1 MPIFAKIDFR
11 GLQYHPEVL
20 VELKTR
26 STICGTHVQTILNHK
41 DLTGSAV
48 GVREGQNTEQY
59 GAIWGN
65 FLPYFDL
72 PTHPL
77 PTRSNYYGSKWWV
90 ETAPATQ
97 CGDRKEEEIISIVL
111 YMIVAIMLMLMRMFI
126 INVKEKKNY
135 CDRIQ
140 MGMEKPWPVQ

>member
-1 MPIFAKIDFR
+1 MVGHFLGKVPKNSQKWQFFDKIDFS
-11 GLQYHPEVL
+11 GLKYPSEAQ
-20 VELKTR
+20 VELKIC

-59 GAIWGN
+59 GAICGN

-77 PTRSNYYGSKWWV
+77 PTWSKNYGSKW
-90 ETAPATQ
+90 
-97 CGDRKEEEIISIVL
+97 EEG
-111 YMIVAIMLMLMRMFI
+111 F
-126 INVKEKKNY
+126 
-135 CDRIQ
+135 
-140 MGMEKPWPVQ
+140 

>member
-1 MPIFAKIDFR
+1 MHQDPSNFERLPSGGEKCPQKQPKMPIFAKIDFR

-20 VELKTR
+20 IELKTR
-26 STICGTHVQTILNHK
+26 STLCGAHVQTILNHK

-72 PTHPL
+72 PTHTL
-77 PTRSNYYGSKWWV
+77 LTRSNYYGSK
-90 ETAPATQ
+90 
-97 CGDRKEEEIISIVL
+97 
-111 YMIVAIMLMLMRMFI
+111 
-126 INVKEKKNY
+126 
-135 CDRIQ
+135 
-140 MGMEKPWPVQ
+140 

>member
-1 MPIFAKIDFR
+1 MAIFAKIDFW
-11 GLQYHPEVL
+11 GLKCPHEVL
-20 VELKTR
+20 AELKTC

-77 PTRSNYYGSKWWV
+77 PTWSKNYGSKW
-90 ETAPATQ
+90 
-97 CGDRKEEEIISIVL
+97 EEG
-111 YMIVAIMLMLMRMFI
+111 F
-126 INVKEKKNY
+126 
-135 CDRIQ
+135 
-140 MGMEKPWPVQ
+140 

>member
-1 MPIFAKIDFR
+1 MAICAKIDFS
-11 GLQYHPEVL
+11 GLKYPPEEL
-20 VELKTR
+20 VEFKTC

-72 PTHPL
+72 PTHTL
-77 PTRSNYYGSKWWV
+77 LTRSNYYGSK
-90 ETAPATQ
+90 
-97 CGDRKEEEIISIVL
+97 
-111 YMIVAIMLMLMRMFI
+111 
-126 INVKEKKNY
+126 
-135 CDRIQ
+135 
-140 MGMEKPWPVQ
+140 

>member
-20 VELKTR
+20 IELKTR
-26 STICGTHVQTILNHK
+26 STLCGAHVQTILNHK

-77 PTRSNYYGSKWWV
+77 PTWSNYYGSKWFV
-90 ETAPATQ
+90 HVP
-97 CGDRKEEEIISIVL
+97 CI
-111 YMIVAIMLMLMRMFI
+111 
-126 INVKEKKNY
+126 
-135 CDRIQ
+135 
-140 MGMEKPWPVQ
+140 